1 MIFSIVVG
9 VIIGDIVDIDKR
21 IIEFGKWF
29 KKKSTKQK
37 KACLKNFF
45 KYNL

>member
-9 VIIGDIVDIDKR
+9 VIIGEIVDIDKR

-29 KKKSTKQK
+29 LKKKKVQNK
-37 KACLKNFF
+37 K
-45 KYNL
+45 